1 MKLQSNHVLSKHLLF
16 AIWFD
21 HFNLVCIEIV
31 EKIVKLLYILFESHW
46 LVTGRGL
53 VLTLSQ
59 TRASIF
65 RHARPVIILILAAG
79 TSLERYPP
87 KNETSLHCEMDH
99 K

>member
-65 RHARPVIILILAAG
+65 RHAMTSYYFDPAAG
-79 TSLERYPP
+79 TSLE
-87 KNETSLHCEMDH
+87 KISAKDETSLHCEMDH